1 MRNRQGGFIVFAFVG
16 WNRSGSADG
25 SPDLPVDRVR
35 FLCFLRSE
43 LRWPGSGCPAEPL
56 GRVVSE
62 ERRWRDRYPFSSA
75 GGTAAL
81 PFGRGVFVVSAGY
94 ETIAQALCFPFP
106 VSRFFGSCG
115 IRPSNADVRL
125 SRWAGS
131 SPKKDAGG
139 TATPFRVLVGPPP
152 PFGRG
157 VLAVFSGRKAI
168 CKDSYDFPPRF
179 LDVRHP
185 ILFTVRVS
193 RVAGGKAESSPGKFS
208 LRFCTERGEV

>member
-1 MRNRQGGFIVFAFVG
+1 MAGQRM
-16 WNRSGSADG
+16 SGRAIG
-25 SPDLPVDRVR
+25 PGRLRRKTLERPLPPFECWWDRRPSLRARRFCRFGRVR
-35 FLCFLRSE
+35 NHC
-43 LRWPGSGCPAEPL
+43 
-56 GRVVSE
+56 
-62 ERRWRDRYPFSSA
+62 SS
-75 GGTAAL
+75 
-81 PFGRGVFVVSAGY
+81 PV
-94 ETIAQALCFPFP
+94 FP